1 MKRIIKKF
9 AQIGL
14 KENGIKVNQKDMIL
28 LESGYN
34 AKGGK
39 KMYKNNN
46 DLLNDKYILVDYALI
61 KDSKTNKIYSIVYNN
76 YRYLVDDVT
85 EILK

>member
-28 LESGYN
+28 LVSSYN
-34 AKGGK
+34 TKSGK
-39 KMYKNNN
+39 KMYKNND

-61 KDSKTNKIYSIVYNN
+61 KDSKTNKIYGIMYSN
-76 YRYLVDDVT
+76 YRYFVEDVT